1 MNKNMQKHVRIVTT
15 LFIILGSIYL
25 LAAVCIAIFGLLAT
39 SNQPQPGEVALL
51 PAMITGGFILFP
63 LVLLGVLH
71 ILIARSFRGG
81 KGRSRIGM
89 WILAVL
95 NLGNVPLG
103 TGLAIYAIWVL
114 IQTREEM
121 KKISE

>member
-1 MNKNMQKHVRIVTT
+1 MQKHVRIVTV
-15 LFIILGSIYL
+15 LFVVLGVIYL
-25 LAAVCIAIFGLLAT
+25 LAFVFVAIFGLMVSYNRAQT
-39 SNQPQPGEVALL
+39 GEVSLL
-51 PAMITGGFILFP
+51 PAMITGGLILLP

-71 ILIARSFRGG
+71 IITARAFRSG
-81 KGRSRIGM
+81 KAWSRIGM

-103 TGLAIYAIWVL
+103 TGLGLYAAWVL

-121 KKISE
+121 QKISN